1 MSKSIYYDEKAVNK
15 FLKITLSLTIIVL
28 VAILVYGTFKVYYG
42 APPIP
47 GQVITANG
55 KTIFTGQDIVAG
67 KTRFQEFDLMDYGS
81 IYGNGAYFGP
91 DFTDQY
97 IHREV
102 KYYRDF
108 EAQKLYK
115 KPYNQISPR
124 DRDYIKSLVISKIKK
139 NRFSSA
145 GNVITYTPGEIYAFD
160 KIQKRIENLY
170 TNGNPNLGIGK
181 DLVPSKY
188 DIKRIVEF
196 YSWAA
201 WSASTLR
208 PGADHTYTNNWPY
221 NRGAGNVPPTYL
233 YTWTFASIAVF
244 IALAGLVIW
253 FFLTYISPGW
263 QEAPAMLDNWKP
275 MEDLGNFKITH
286 SMKKAGK
293 YFFLGAFLLGLQII
307 AGMLLAHYYAERSSF
322 FGMNTLTIL
331 PFNIVKS
338 WHIQLAILF
347 IASMWLGAGIF
358 VSKYIGGGKEAK
370 WQSFLI
376 DFLWWA
382 LLIDGVAALVGMYLG
397 AKGYFHKGLWF
408 FIGNQGLEYLQLGRL
423 NQIIVFVGLLLWVVI
438 LYRALKPNFIKN
450 TDKWSVEWLLLISAA
465 TIGLMYVFGMFPL
478 AWILKNWTITDF
490 WRWWVVHL
498 WVEGTFEFFA
508 VVVIGYFFLAQGL
521 VKRQT
526 IENTLLLEILLIFLG
541 GIIGTGHH
549 FYFIGDASIWIALGS
564 MFSFLEVIPL
574 LLLTMQAVYEKN
586 VLVKAGKEFP
596 QDLSFKYLEASTF
609 WNFIGAG
616 VFGSLINT
624 PLMNYYEHGQYLTI
638 NHGHTALFGVFGLLG
653 IALSY
658 YVLRMIIEPSKW
670 SDKAGRI
677 ALWCFNVGMILW
689 VILNFLPEGFL
700 QFAASIKHGYW
711 YSRSIYFYDKTDL
724 WLWLRVPGDIVFSIG
739 VLVLFI
745 DITKKLL
752 HVKKSAEE

>member
-1 MSKSIYYDEKAVNK
+1 MSTSINYDEKAINK
-15 FLKITLSLTIIVL
+15 FLKITLSVTIIVL
-28 VAILVYGTFKVYYG
+28 VAIMIYGTFEVYRG
-42 APPIP
+42 APPVP
-47 GQVITANG
+47 AKVITTKGNVL
-55 KTIFTGQDIVAG
+55 FTGKNIVSG
-67 KTRFQEFDLMDYGS
+67 KARFQEFDLMDYGS

-97 IHREV
+97 IHDEV
-102 KYYRDF
+102 KFYRKF
-108 EAQKLYK
+108 EAEKLYK
-115 KPYNQISPR
+115 KPYNMLSPR
-124 DRDYIKSLVISKIKK
+124 NMDYVRMLVISKIKK
-139 NRFSSA
+139 NRFSRVGST
-145 GNVITYTPGEIYAFD
+145 ITYTPGQVYAFN

-170 TNGNPNLGIGK
+170 TNGNPSLGIGK
-181 DLVPSKY
+181 DLVPSKK
-188 DIKRIVEF
+188 DIARIVDF
-196 YSWAA
+196 YSWTA
-201 WSASTLR
+201 WSAATLR
-208 PGADHTYTNNWPY
+208 PGLHHTYTNDWPY
-221 NRGAGNVPPTYL
+221 SRGSGNTPPAYL
-233 YTWTFASIAVF
+233 YTWSFASIAVF

-263 QEAPAMLDNWKP
+263 QEAPAMLDDWKP
-275 MEDLGNFKITH
+275 MENLDDFKITR

-293 YFFLGAFLLGLQII
+293 YFFLGAFFLGLQII
-307 AGMLLAHYYAERSSF
+307 AGMMLAHYYAERSSF
-322 FGMNTLTIL
+322 FGINTLSAL

-358 VSKYIGGGKEAK
+358 VSKYVGGGKEAK

-382 LLIDGVAALVGMYLG
+382 LLIDGVSALVGMYLG
-397 AKGYFHKGLWF
+397 AKGFFHHGLWF
-408 FIGNQGLEYLQLGRL
+408 FIGNQGLEYLQLGRI
-423 NQIIVFVGLLLWVVI
+423 NQIILFIGLLLWVVI
-438 LYRALKPNFIKN
+438 LYRAMKPHFK
-450 TDKWSVEWLLLISAA
+450 THKDKWSVESLFLTSAL
-465 TIGLMYVFGMFPL
+465 TIGIMYVFGMFPL
-478 AWILKNWTITDF
+478 AWILNNWTITDF

-508 VVVIGYFFLAQGL
+508 VTVIGYFFLAQGL

-541 GIIGTGHH
+541 GILGTGHH
-549 FYFIGDASIWIALGS
+549 FYFVGDASIWIALGS

-574 LLLTMQAVYEKN
+574 LLLTLQAVYEKN
-586 VLVKAGKEFP
+586 VLIKAGKAFP

-616 VFGSLINT
+616 VFGALINT

-658 YVLRMIIEPSKW
+658 YVLRMTVKPSKW
-670 SDKAGRI
+670 GDTAGRI

-689 VILNFLPEGFL
+689 VVLNFLPEGFM
-700 QFAASIKHGYW
+700 QFYASIEHGYW
-711 YSRSIYFYDKTDL
+711 YSRSIYFYDKTNL
-724 WLWLRVPGDIVFSIG
+724 WLWLRIPGDIVFSIG
-739 VLVLFI
+739 VLILFV
-745 DITKKLL
+745 DITRKVLQS
-752 HVKKSAEE
+752 KKSIKG